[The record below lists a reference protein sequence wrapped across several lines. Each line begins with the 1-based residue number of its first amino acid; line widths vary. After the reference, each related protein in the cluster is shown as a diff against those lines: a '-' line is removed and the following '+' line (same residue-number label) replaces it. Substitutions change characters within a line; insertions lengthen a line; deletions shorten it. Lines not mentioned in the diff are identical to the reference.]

1 MACSNESFLAWAASP
16 TNHPRSSPA
25 GSGSHAPVKCQP
37 LSHTSTQVWL
47 PRLFAHR
54 GVPASRAGTQ
64 TARQASLRTID
75 RPVHEALPCSIDS
88 FGLWFGA
95 LRSVE
100 YLTLSFLKTISLI
113 FWAASAGVLH
123 SFATGRHRP

>member
-1 MACSNESFLAWAASP
+1 MACSNTSFFAWAASP

-25 GSGSHAPVKCQP
+25 GSGSHAPVKCHP

-47 PRLFAHR
+47 PRLFAHS
-54 GVPASRAGTQ
+54 GVPTTRAGTH
-64 TARQASLRTID
+64 TARQALTRMID
-75 RPVHEALPCSIDS
+75 RPVQDAFPCSIDS

-100 YLTLSFLKTISLI
+100 YLTLSFLNTVSLI
-113 FWAASAGVLH
+113 RWAASPGVLH
-123 SFATGRHRP
+123 CLAI